1 MGYADTAL
9 PESIFLEQIMFRDVY
24 QKNENAYLIVAKDA
38 EKYMAMLSSLIN
50 GKQDIIPM
58 SDENKQQY

>member
-9 PESIFLEQIMFRDVY
+9 PESIFSEQIMFRDVY

-38 EKYMAMLSSLIN
+38 EKYMAMLS
-50 GKQDIIPM
+50 
-58 SDENKQQY
+58 